1 MRYVRVGAVIL
12 AAVLAGA
19 CASVAQTPEP
29 VVLRVVMADDWATVP
44 VIGEVIEEFEDEHP
58 GVRVNLQGSPF
69 SQIPDLVTSA
79 IELGQPPDLA
89 HWHAFAAA
97 ASGIAEPL
105 DDLWDEAGLDPGDYL
120 PGAVEGVTW
129 RGALYGVPLDT
140 NALVLLVNRDLLADA
155 DVDLAE
161 LATLDGFREAAS
173 DVVDG
178 SDADHAI
185 VISGSSW
192 AAYGWI
198 VANGGELV
206 ELSDD
211 GPTRFTFDAPDTV
224 EAMELLVELV
234 RSGESPPALAPDLAT
249 DAVAA
254 FAEGGVAMHASGSW
268 DLPITRRAMQA
279 DFDVDNI
286 GVLPMPQVDPSHP
299 RTVLGGSSLFVP
311 RDASNAQLAFE
322 LALAL
327 TQDDVALRLAAE
339 EGRLPARR
347 EVFGNELFRSSEDLA
362 AFVEQ
367 LPNAEVMPLIAY
379 PEIAAAFRDG
389 LADLLAERTTP
400 AAALGQ
406 VQAYAD
412 RWLEEN
418 G

>member
-1 MRYVRVGAVIL
+1 MRRM
-12 AAVLAGA
+12 LAGA
-19 CASVAQTPEP
+19 LVSGFLAACSSAPQAAEP
-29 VVLRVVMADDWATVP
+29 VVLRVLMADDWATVP
-44 VIGEVIEEFEDEHP
+44 VIGEVIEDFEDEHP

-79 IELGQPPDLA
+79 IDLGQPHDLA

-97 ASGIAEPL
+97 AAGLAEPL
-105 DDLWDEAGLDPGDYL
+105 DDLWDEAGLDPADYL
-120 PGAVEGVTW
+120 PGAFEGVSW
-129 RGALYGVPLDT
+129 RGSVYGVPLDT
-140 NALVLLVNRDLLADA
+140 NALVLLVNRDLLDDA
-155 DVDLAE
+155 SVDDRE
-161 LATLDGFREAAS
+161 LATFEGFREAAT
-173 DVVDG
+173 DVVAG

-198 VANGGELV
+198 VANGGELI
-206 ELSDD
+206 EMSDS
-211 GPTRFTFDAPDTV
+211 GPVRFTFDDPETV
-224 EAMELLVELV
+224 EAMELLVDLV

-249 DAVAA
+249 DAVAS
-254 FAEGGVAMHASGSW
+254 FADGGVAMHASGSW
-268 DLPITRRAMQA
+268 DLPIARRAMQA
-279 DFDVDNI
+279 EFDVDNI
-286 GVLPMPQVDPSHP
+286 GVLPLPQDDPSRP

-311 RDASNAQLAFE
+311 RDAPNAELAFE

-327 TQDDVALRLAAE
+327 TADDVALRLAE
-339 EGRLPARR
+339 QEGRLPAQAD
-347 EVFGNELFRSSEDLA
+347 VFDHELFRSSEDLA

-367 LPNAEVMPLIAY
+367 LPNAEVMPLIAF

-389 LADLLAERTTP
+389 LDDLLAERSTP
-400 AAALGQ
+400 KAALGQ